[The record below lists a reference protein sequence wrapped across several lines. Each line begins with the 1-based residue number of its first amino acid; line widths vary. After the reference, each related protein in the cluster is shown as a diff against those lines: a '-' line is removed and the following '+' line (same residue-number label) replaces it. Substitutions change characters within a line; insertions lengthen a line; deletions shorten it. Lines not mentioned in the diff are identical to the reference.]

1 MFAKMKQ
8 SDYLY
13 EKRDLFLEMKD
24 IALRQ
29 KDMVTEERIDRFL
42 ELSRQREGLQRKISA
57 GETRAKGLIHRSP
70 DAPGDGRARSIADD
84 VTRIIQS
91 IQDIDRQIES
101 FVSENRDRL
110 LNEIRGLRKGQ
121 KALKGYGGR
130 TKKNPRFIDTKG

>member
-1 MFAKMKQ
+1 MKQ

-24 IALRQ
+24 IAQRQ
-29 KDMVTEERIDRFL
+29 MDMATEDRMDRFL
-42 ELSRQREGLQRKISA
+42 ELSKQREGLQHKISTGA
-57 GETRAKGLIHRSP
+57 TLAKGRIDRSP
-70 DAPGDGRARSIADD
+70 DAPGNGRARSIADD

-91 IQDIDRQIES
+91 IQDIDRQIET

-110 LNEIRGLRKGQ
+110 LNDIRGLRKGQ

-130 TKKNPRFIDTKG
+130 TKRNPRFIDTEG

>member
-1 MFAKMKQ
+1 MKQ

-24 IALRQ
+24 IAQRQ
-29 KDMVTEERIDRFL
+29 KDMVTEDRMDRFL
-42 ELSRQREGLQRKISA
+42 ELSRQREGVQRKISSGA
-57 GETRAKGLIHRSP
+57 TRAKGPIDRSP
-70 DAPGDGRARSIADD
+70 EAPGDDRTRSIAND

-91 IQDIDRQIES
+91 IQDIDRQIEA

-110 LNEIRGLRKGQ
+110 LVDIGGLRKGR

-130 TKKNPRFIDTKG
+130 TIRNPRFIDTKG